1 MCTLWELFKA
11 SVSDKNIYLRRQ
23 TAAVIESSVLGEMLP
38 TRRVKIKTFY
48 IIYVVWKTQIMLV
61 MRIMPFNAL

>member
-1 MCTLWELFKA
+1 LVGNNTKNIN
-11 SVSDKNIYLRRQ
+11 VSDKNIYLRRQ

>member
-1 MCTLWELFKA
+1 LVGNNTKNIN
-11 SVSDKNIYLRRQ
+11 VSDKNIYLRRQ

-61 MRIMPFNAL
+61 MRIMPFNAF